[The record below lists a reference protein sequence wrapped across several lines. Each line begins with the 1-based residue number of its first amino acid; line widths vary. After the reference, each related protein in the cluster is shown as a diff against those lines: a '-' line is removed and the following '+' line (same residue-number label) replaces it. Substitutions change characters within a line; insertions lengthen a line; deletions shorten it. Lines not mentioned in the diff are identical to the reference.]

1 MEHLN
6 IVNSLNIKNKQ
17 KHTTNTHTQKDI
29 IEENFK
35 IFENSYGSKH

>member
-6 IVNSLNIKNKQ
+6 IVNSLNIKNKKNTQ
-17 KHTTNTHTQKDI
+17 QTHTHKKDI